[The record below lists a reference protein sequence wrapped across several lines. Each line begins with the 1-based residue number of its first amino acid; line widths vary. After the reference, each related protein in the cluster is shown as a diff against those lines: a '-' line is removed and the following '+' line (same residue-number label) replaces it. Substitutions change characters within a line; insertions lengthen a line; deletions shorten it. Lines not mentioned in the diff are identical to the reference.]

1 MERSELLNRLEQ
13 LEQEISSETEMIARQ
28 RKMLTEADKKEVD
41 ADAIQILLV
50 GLENLL
56 IFHLQQ
62 REKLRAELA
71 QLEGK

>member
-41 ADAIQILLV
+41 ADAI
-50 GLENLL
+50 
-56 IFHLQQ
+56 
-62 REKLRAELA
+62 
-71 QLEGK
+71 